1 MHGNLKDLSSL
12 PIIENDIQMSTEKR
26 QNISTLYSSKTFRLM
41 TIFRRISEEEFQ
53 DIMKI
58 KDTDNDGSI
67 SIKEFLNKG
76 PTMHKSDLA
85 FQLLDK

>member
-1 MHGNLKDLSSL
+1 
-12 PIIENDIQMSTEKR
+12 
-26 QNISTLYSSKTFRLM
+26 M

-58 KDTDNDGSI
+58 KDADNDGSI

>member
-1 MHGNLKDLSSL
+1 MQGR
-12 PIIENDIQMSTEKR
+12 Q
-26 QNISTLYSSKTFRLM
+26 QNISFDD
-41 TIFRRISEEEFQ
+41 IFYRISEEEFQ

-58 KDTDNDGSI
+58 KDADNDGSI